1 MNISSTTIP
10 LNEINSFSININP
23 EVTNNNEEELE
34 KIKKLIEEQ
43 KKNSHKY
50 PLLACFFLMFY
61 YEEKSTLTRNKIYS
75 LMENEIL
82 KNKNKIISSPTN
94 RYCIIDLKNYKSKL
108 KDILKKKKWFTK
120 NINEIGE
127 TEYTLN
133 PNIISS
139 ITPKIISYIKVI
151 NKNENLFQ
159 DKEVDVEEVEDIN
172 SKKIKP
178 GKKNK
183 NNLNKSADDIKI
195 LEKKKKNNCCKN
207 QENLKKNKKRNK
219 IIIDTRKNYTKDDD
233 DEFEIICQEDE
244 QYEDLSLRENIQFNQ
259 DKNIDN
265 NTKDQNI
272 EKNIKSHNTKNI
284 SNKNNNICFYSN
296 KIDMKNEIEEKTL
309 EESIFVDVET
319 PQDNSKNEDNFT
331 LVNNKVGAI
340 INIGEIFMKLI
351 NNNELP
357 KLISKNID
365 STKEIIKKKEQ
376 EIQSDKL
383 FLEEL
388 FKTEE
393 KLKSPESLDIQ
404 DNITKIKDNLK
415 EFKDSIELLTIYQK
429 IVEKYGNKEDV
440 KEIIKAHKEKFSKC
454 SKTLELLMSNLSL
467 ACSNYINFGVLLN
480 LLMDGEKIKNYLN
493 VNSITEIEDLR
504 NLFKKIMDSIKINDK
519 LIKDNETSKL
529 NENLMEKEKV
539 IQSEGENL
547 DNKLSSNASDV
558 CNNNQIIS
566 SKDNI
571 INDKDMKKNEI

>member
-1 MNISSTTIP
+1 
-10 LNEINSFSININP
+10 
-23 EVTNNNEEELE
+23 
-34 KIKKLIEEQ
+34 
-43 KKNSHKY
+43 
-50 PLLACFFLMFY
+50 
-61 YEEKSTLTRNKIYS
+61 
-75 LMENEIL
+75 MENEIL

-219 IIIDTRKNYTKDDD
+219 IIIDTRKNYTKDD
-233 DEFEIICQEDE
+233 EFDIICEEDE

-429 IVEKYGNKEDV
+429 IVEKYGDKEDV

-504 NLFKKIMDSIKINDK
+504 NLFKKIMDSIKISDN
-519 LIKDNETSKL
+519 LTKDNETSKL

-547 DNKLSSNASDV
+547 DNNLSSNASNV

>member
-219 IIIDTRKNYTKDDD
+219 IIIDTRKNYTKDD
-233 DEFEIICQEDE
+233 EFDIICEEDE

-429 IVEKYGNKEDV
+429 IVEKYGDKEDV

-504 NLFKKIMDSIKINDK
+504 NLFKKIMDSIKISDN
-519 LIKDNETSKL
+519 LTKDNETSKL

-547 DNKLSSNASDV
+547 DNNLSSNASNV

>member
-23 EVTNNNEEELE
+23 EVTNNNEEEIE

-94 RYCIIDLKNYKSKL
+94 RYCIIDLKNYKYKI

-233 DEFEIICQEDE
+233 DEFDIICQEDE

-331 LVNNKVGAI
+331 LANNKVGAI

-351 NNNELP
+351 NNNEIP

-393 KLKSPESLDIQ
+393 KLKSPQSLDIQ

-429 IVEKYGNKEDV
+429 IVEKYGDKEDV

-467 ACSNYINFGVLLN
+467 AYSNYINFGVLLN

-504 NLFKKIMDSIKINDK
+504 NLFKKIMDSIKISDN
-519 LIKDNETSKL
+519 LTKDNETSKL

-539 IQSEGENL
+539 IQSEGQNL
-547 DNKLSSNASDV
+547 DNNLSSNASNV

-571 INDKDMKKNEI
+571 INDNDMKKK

>member
-120 NINEIGE
+120 KINEIGE

-233 DEFEIICQEDE
+233 EFDIICQEDE

-272 EKNIKSHNTKNI
+272 EKNIKSHNTK
-284 SNKNNNICFYSN
+284 SNYKTVYFINNIKKRFHLCQSN
-296 KIDMKNEIEEKTL
+296 IEE
-309 EESIFVDVET
+309 
-319 PQDNSKNEDNFT
+319 
-331 LVNNKVGAI
+331 
-340 INIGEIFMKLI
+340 
-351 NNNELP
+351 
-357 KLISKNID
+357 
-365 STKEIIKKKEQ
+365 
-376 EIQSDKL
+376 
-383 FLEEL
+383 
-388 FKTEE
+388 
-393 KLKSPESLDIQ
+393 
-404 DNITKIKDNLK
+404 
-415 EFKDSIELLTIYQK
+415 
-429 IVEKYGNKEDV
+429 
-440 KEIIKAHKEKFSKC
+440 
-454 SKTLELLMSNLSL
+454 
-467 ACSNYINFGVLLN
+467 
-480 LLMDGEKIKNYLN
+480 
-493 VNSITEIEDLR
+493 
-504 NLFKKIMDSIKINDK
+504 
-519 LIKDNETSKL
+519 
-529 NENLMEKEKV
+529 
-539 IQSEGENL
+539 
-547 DNKLSSNASDV
+547 
-558 CNNNQIIS
+558 
-566 SKDNI
+566 
-571 INDKDMKKNEI
+571 